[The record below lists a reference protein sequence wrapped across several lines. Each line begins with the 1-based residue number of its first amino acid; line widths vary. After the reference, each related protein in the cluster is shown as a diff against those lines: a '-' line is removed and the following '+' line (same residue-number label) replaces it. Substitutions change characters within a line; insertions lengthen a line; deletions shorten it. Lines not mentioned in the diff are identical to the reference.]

1 MRHPIPG
8 VIAAVPTP
16 VASTLAPDT
25 GALAALCSWLIEQG
39 CDGLN
44 ICGTT
49 GEATSLSLVQ
59 RMAVMSAAVD
69 TIDAK
74 KMMTGTGAASVED
87 AVHLTRHAAALGY
100 GGALVLPPF
109 YYKDVTEDGLMAYFE
124 AIMQATR
131 DQPIDLYLY
140 NFPVLS
146 GIRYEVGFT
155 RRLRAAFGSRIRG
168 VKDSSGDMEYAR
180 EMTTIGADFAV
191 YPSNEACL
199 LEARAGLFAGC
210 ISGSA
215 NINADLCRAAFHRG
229 DAAALAKAG
238 ALRQLVAGRD
248 LIANLKAILAGCLGQ
263 PGIACVLPPLT
274 RFTTEQ
280 IDALQ
285 ARYRALRGI

>member
-16 VASTLAPDT
+16 VASDLAPDT

-87 AVHLTRHAAALGY
+87 AVHLTQHAAALGY

-168 VKDSSGDMEYAR
+168 IKDSSGDMEYAR
-180 EMTTIGADFAV
+180 EMTTIGTDFAV

-199 LEARAGLFAGC
+199 LEARDGVFAGC

-215 NINADLCRAAFHRG
+215 NINADLCRAAYHHG
-229 DAAALAKAG
+229 DGKALAKAG
-238 ALRQLVAGRD
+238 ELRQLVAGRD
-248 LIANLKAILAGCLGQ
+248 LIANLKAILAGCLEQ
-263 PGIACVLPPLT
+263 PGIARVLPPLT

-280 IDALQ
+280 IGALQ
-285 ARYRALRGI
+285 VRYRALRGI

>member
-1 MRHPIPG
+1 MPHPIPG

-16 VASTLAPDT
+16 VTSDLSPDP
-25 GALAALCSWLIEQG
+25 GALAALCAWLIEQG

-69 TIDAK
+69 AIDGR
-74 KMMTGTGAASVED
+74 KMMTGTGAAAVED

-124 AIMQATR
+124 AIVAATR
-131 DQPIDLYLY
+131 DEPIDLYLY

-146 GIRYEVGFT
+146 GIRYEVAFT
-155 RRLRAAFGSRIRG
+155 RRLRSAFGSRIRG
-168 VKDSSGDMEYAR
+168 IKDSSGDMAYAR
-180 EMTTIGADFAV
+180 EMATLGADFAV
-191 YPSNEACL
+191 YPSNEATL
-199 LEARAGLFAGC
+199 IEARGGIFAGC

-215 NINADLCRAAFHRG
+215 NINADLCHAAFHRG
-229 DAAALAKAG
+229 DDTALARAG
-238 ALRQLVAGRD
+238 ALRNLVAGRD

-263 PGIACVLPPLT
+263 PGIARVLPPLR
-274 RFTTEQ
+274 RFNADD
-280 IDALQ
+280 IADLQ
-285 ARYRALRGI
+285 TRYRRLRDS